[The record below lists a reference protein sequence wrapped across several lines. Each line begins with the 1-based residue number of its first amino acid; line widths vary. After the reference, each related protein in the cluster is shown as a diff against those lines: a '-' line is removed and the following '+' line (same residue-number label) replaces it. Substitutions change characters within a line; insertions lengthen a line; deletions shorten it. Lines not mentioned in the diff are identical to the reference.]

1 MKQCSTCRTTYTD
14 DSLRFCLADGG
25 TLVSIPDE
33 EATLVSPK
41 NDPFR
46 VDIGSGSHRAAP
58 VAQEAS
64 KPSTKKIV
72 LVIGLFG
79 VLIVG
84 AAIVAAAL
92 IFVNKDK
99 RAENVLPTPAVA
111 NASPTPDAEKQKLQD
126 QLANI
131 QRQLDEQQKSAD
143 KNSTPAAPSA
153 PATPRPDTTGFVTA
167 RVNSPGDGFLALR
180 DKPHAGFGNRL
191 AKIPHGATVTI
202 ENCGPLQKRLGGR
215 VGRWCT
221 VTWNNQTGY
230 VFDAFLDRQ

>member
-46 VDIGSGSHRAAP
+46 GDIGSGAYHAEP
-58 VAQEAS
+58 VTQETS
-64 KPSTKKIV
+64 KPSTIKIA

-92 IFVNKDK
+92 IYVNKDK
-99 RAENVLPTPAVA
+99 RVANVTPTPLSVA
-111 NASPTPDAEKQKLQD
+111 NTSPPPDAEKQKLQD

-131 QRQLDEQQKSAD
+131 QRQLDKQKSAD
-143 KNSTPAAPSA
+143 KNT
-153 PATPRPDTTGFVTA
+153 PATPATPKTDTTGFVTA

-180 DKPHAGFGNRL
+180 DKPHAEFGNRL
-191 AKIPHGATVTI
+191 AKIPHGASVTI
-202 ENCGPLQKRLGGR
+202 ENCGPLQQRLGGR
-215 VGRWCT
+215 VGRWCV

-230 VFDAFLDRQ
+230 VFDAFLIRE